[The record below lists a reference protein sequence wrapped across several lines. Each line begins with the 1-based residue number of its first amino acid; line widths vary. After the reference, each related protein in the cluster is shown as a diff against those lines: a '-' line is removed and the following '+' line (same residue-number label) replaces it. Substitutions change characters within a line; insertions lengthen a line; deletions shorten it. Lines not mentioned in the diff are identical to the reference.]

1 VSVSAIVVSHGH
13 ADDVERLVPAL
24 RPQVDELVLIENL
37 PGSVRGE
44 PRDARVF
51 RNARPLPF
59 AANVNQGIAAT
70 SGEFVLVANPDAVP
84 APDAV
89 SVLRAFMESRPRAG
103 IAGPQLHW
111 PDGRWQPSRRRF
123 PTVGGTLVR
132 RTPLRSLFG
141 GTYAQRGH
149 YQLDERPT
157 EPAQADWL
165 LGAFLL
171 MRRTMLDELGG
182 WDGGFRH
189 YVEDIDVAY
198 RAAEAG
204 WERWLVPAA
213 VARHDYAAV
222 VDKRFLDRHTLWH
235 LRGMLRFLRKHP
247 ERLLALR

>member
-1 VSVSAIVVSHGH
+1 MNVSAIVVSHGH
-13 ADDVERLVPAL
+13 AEEIERLVPVLA
-24 RPQVDELVLIENL
+24 PQVDELVLIENL

-44 PRDARVF
+44 PDGARVL
-51 RNARPLPF
+51 RNVRPLPF

-89 SVLRAFMESRPRAG
+89 SVLLAFMESHARAG
-103 IAGPQLHW
+103 IAGPQMHW

-123 PTVGGTLVR
+123 PTVGGTLIR

-141 GTYAQRGH
+141 GTYSQRGH

-171 MRRTMLDELGG
+171 MRRAMLD
-182 WDGGFRH
+182 
-189 YVEDIDVAY
+189 
-198 RAAEAG
+198 
-204 WERWLVPAA
+204 
-213 VARHDYAAV
+213 
-222 VDKRFLDRHTLWH
+222 
-235 LRGMLRFLRKHP
+235 
-247 ERLLALR
+247 